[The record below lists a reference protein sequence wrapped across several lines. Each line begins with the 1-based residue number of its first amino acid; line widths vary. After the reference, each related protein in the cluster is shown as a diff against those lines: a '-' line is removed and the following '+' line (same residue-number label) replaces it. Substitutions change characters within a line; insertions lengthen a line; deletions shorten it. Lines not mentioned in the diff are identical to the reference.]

1 MHHIKKE
8 TSHSELF
15 LFLDTLHEK
24 GLIELHKI
32 RWDWRRSFEDSEK
45 HISSKIQDIFSG
57 SRSNNDP
64 LKATI
69 ITHST
74 GALLSWPTINKHPEW
89 FTTWLNV
96 AGAVGNSNVSLH
108 ELKYDWMTP
117 GAEFIKLLSKEV
129 LFTFPSQYGFFRVIP
144 DEPFRGDYES
154 EFVSSSSEKDFLSSD
169 SINLYNVKDWEKFKL
184 GIFGWKNGEVTE
196 AEREHLK
203 NCLEASKRFRT
214 KNIVRPGKPDDDDSF
229 LENERSAYDHLEII
243 CYGTD
248 SIDTHASYEVDLENN
263 SVECSNSKLVTTG
276 DGTLRSNN
284 WKHVFGGLKKKIVY
298 AEEGSNHV
306 SMCVDAKLKEIMM
319 ELFFPDDER
328 REQVEDAFIAKSD
341 QDCVQ
346 HC

>member
-1 MHHIKKE
+1 M
-8 TSHSELF
+8 
-15 LFLDTLHEK
+15 
-24 GLIELHKI
+24 IELKC
-32 RWDWRRSFEDSEK
+32 
-45 HISSKIQDIFSG
+45 
-57 SRSNNDP
+57 
-64 LKATI
+64 
-69 ITHST
+69 
-74 GALLSWPTINKHPEW
+74 
-89 FTTWLNV
+89 
-96 AGAVGNSNVSLH
+96 
-108 ELKYDWMTP
+108 
-117 GAEFIKLLSKEV
+117 
-129 LFTFPSQYGFFRVIP
+129 
-144 DEPFRGDYES
+144 
-154 EFVSSSSEKDFLSSD
+154 
-169 SINLYNVKDWEKFKL
+169 KL
-184 GIFGWKNGEVTE
+184 GVFDWKTGELTE